1 MATDPQRRSSVE
13 EAEQEMSARGTSCL
27 WKKKDTSHSRMKN
40 IFPCVWEVNTE
51 KNVVLWLT
59 SLAEF
64 CLL

>member
-1 MATDPQRRSSVE
+1 MPLE
-13 EAEQEMSARGTSCL
+13 
-27 WKKKDTSHSRMKN
+27 KKDTSHSRMKN